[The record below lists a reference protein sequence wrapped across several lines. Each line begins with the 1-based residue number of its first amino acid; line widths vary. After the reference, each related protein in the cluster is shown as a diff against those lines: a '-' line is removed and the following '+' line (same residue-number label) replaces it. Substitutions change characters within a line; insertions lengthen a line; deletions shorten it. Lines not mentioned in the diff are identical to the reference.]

1 MFRGNSNG
9 VENRFHSAAN
19 IPAQSENKP
28 YSLGRSLAKEKNRVK
43 AIADKMSRDTEKIRY
58 KSGGDIDRTVYP
70 YTSLPFGDYSFED
83 DINNMNS
90 GRS

>member
-1 MFRGNSNG
+1 M
-9 VENRFHSAAN
+9 
-19 IPAQSENKP
+19 QSLIDGPPTLNADDIKFDLMQIVDCIAE
-28 YSLGRSLAKEKNRVK
+28 GRPVVIYGRTNYTG
-43 AIADKMSRDTEKIRY
+43 DTEKIRY